1 MTSLEM
7 EINENLVYENM
18 I

>member
-1 MTSLEM
+1 M